1 MSGSLEHHTAE
12 SMKVRGAQDNLAV
25 FYTGRSHSGQG
36 TGGYRKLE
44 DTTVEARTLT
54 HLNTH

>member
-12 SMKVRGAQDNLAV
+12 SMKVRGAQDNSAL
-25 FYTGRSHSGQG
+25 FCTGRSHSEQG
-36 TGGYRKLE
+36 AGGYRKLE
-44 DTTVEARTLT
+44 NITVEARTLT